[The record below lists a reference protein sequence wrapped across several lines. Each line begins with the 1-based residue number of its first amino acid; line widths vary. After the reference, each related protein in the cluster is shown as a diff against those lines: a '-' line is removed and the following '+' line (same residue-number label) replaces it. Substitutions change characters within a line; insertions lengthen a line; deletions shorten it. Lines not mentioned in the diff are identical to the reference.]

1 MLSIPH
7 ANSGN
12 FVMHSSK
19 MLTFSEA
26 EAVAAKHA

>member
-1 MLSIPH
+1 MEMYVKYSH

-12 FVMHSSK
+12 FVIHSSK

-26 EAVAAKHA
+26 EA